1 MTNTV
6 QKTGPTGRNGLWTR
20 AIEVLTAFARKASL
34 ASIIDAT
41 NGRLIGVVLSHGTV
55 RSVALRLLGRKLDRF
70 LRNDP
75 TNPATVRAQR
85 VAMGRAVLTSIARL
99 FRAAQGKQ
107 TIQDAF
113 LRRVIPGLMKTAKAQ
128 GETSGTFRQHYGEN
142 PPGFLTISPTRT
154 CNLAC
159 TGCYANSVVAPQ
171 DSLDFEVFDR
181 ILAEKKG
188 LWGSW
193 FTVISGGEPLM
204 YRSAG
209 KTIFDIFERYP
220 DNFFLMFT
228 NGTLINEENAR
239 RLAALGNV
247 TPGISV
253 EGYEQQTD
261 ARRGKGTYSRVLTA
275 FENLRRYGVP
285 YGVSL
290 TAFREN
296 AHLVSDE
303 LFELYFNELGA
314 LYLWIFQYMPIG
326 RQQTL
331 DLVVTPEQ
339 RLQMYRASWAAVTR
353 KRMFV
358 VDFWNSAEASDG
370 CVSAGKPSGYLY
382 IDWNGNLTPCVFNPY
397 SPVNIAEYYKQ
408 GKTLNDALQ
417 HPFFKAIREWQ
428 KDYALE
434 RKPDEKGN
442 YLTPC
447 PMRDHYADMLKMLK
461 EHKTRPID
469 ASAAEALRDEKY
481 QSGLMEYDTKLSE
494 LLDPI
499 WERETLARERA
510 TRLARPKPTGLQ

>member
-1 MTNTV
+1 MSNTV
-6 QKTGPTGRNGLWTR
+6 QAAELKRASDLWSRTIR
-20 AIEVLTAFARKASL
+20 FFTALARKASL
-34 ASIIDAT
+34 ANIIDAT
-41 NGRLIGVVLSHGTV
+41 DGRIIGFLLHHRLLRAGI
-55 RSVALRLLGRKLDRF
+55 LRLLGRMLDRF
-70 LRNDP
+70 LENDP
-75 TNPATVRAQR
+75 SNPRAVRAQR
-85 VAMGRAVLTSIARL
+85 VTMGRALLSSIARL
-99 FRAAQGKQ
+99 FSAAQGKQ
-107 TIQDAF
+107 IISEALLQ
-113 LRRVIPGLMKTAKAQ
+113 RVIPGLMKTSRAG
-128 GETSGTFRQHYGEN
+128 GEIGKKFRQQFGEN
-142 PPGFLTISPTRT
+142 PPGFLTISPTRN

-159 TGCYANSVVAPQ
+159 VGCYANAVVAPQ
-171 DSLDFEVFDR
+171 DTLDFDVFER
-181 ILAEKKG
+181 ILAEKKE

-204 YRSAG
+204 YRSHG
-209 KTIFDIFERYP
+209 RSIFDIFERHP

-247 TPGISV
+247 TPAISV
-253 EGYEQQTD
+253 EGYEEQTD
-261 ARRGKGTYSRVLTA
+261 ARRGKGTYARVLKA
-275 FENLRRYGVP
+275 FQTLQSYGVP

-290 TAFREN
+290 TAFRDN
-296 AHLVSDE
+296 AHLIGDE
-303 LFELYFNELGA
+303 LFGRYFDELGA

-339 RLQMYRASWAAVTR
+339 RLRMYRESWRAVTQER
-353 KRMFV
+353 RFV

-397 SPVNIAEYYKQ
+397 SPVNIAELYKE

-417 HPFFKAIREWQ
+417 HPFFKAIRAWQ
-428 KDYALE
+428 KEYALD
-434 RKPDEKGN
+434 RTPDKKGN

-461 EHKTRPID
+461 EHTPRPID
-469 ASAAEALRDEKY
+469 VSSEEALHDEKY
-481 QSGLMEYDTKLSE
+481 QCGMREYDTKLSG

-499 WERETLARERA
+499 WEKETLAPER
-510 TRLARPKPTGLQ
+510 R

>member
-1 MTNTV
+1 MNEV
-6 QKTGPTGRNGLWTR
+6 SESRKTSSSWSR
-20 AIEVLTAFARKASL
+20 AIKAFVALARKASL

-41 NGRLIGVVLSHGTV
+41 SGGLIGFVLSHNLV
-55 RSVALRLLGRKLDRF
+55 RASALKLLGWKLDQY
-70 LRNDP
+70 LQKDP
-75 TNPATVRAQR
+75 TNPRTVRAQR
-85 VAMGRAVLTSIARL
+85 VAMGRAVLTAIARL

-107 TIQDAF
+107 VIQEAL
-113 LRRVIPGLMKTAKAQ
+113 LRRLIPGLMKTARVQADTSRRFQ
-128 GETSGTFRQHYGEN
+128 EQFGEA
-142 PPGFLTISPTRT
+142 PPLFLTISPTRT

-171 DSLDFEVFDR
+171 DTLDLDVFHR
-181 ILAEKKG
+181 ILAEKKE

-193 FTVISGGEPLM
+193 FTVISGGEPLL
-204 YRSAG
+204 YRSQG
-209 KTIFDIFERYP
+209 KSIFDVFERHP

-228 NGTLINEENAR
+228 NGTLINDENAR

-247 TPGISV
+247 TPAISV
-253 EGYEQQTD
+253 EGYEEQTD
-261 ARRGKGTYSRVLTA
+261 TRRGKGTYARVLKA
-275 FENLRRYGVP
+275 FQALRSYGVP
-285 YGVSL
+285 YGVSI

-296 AHLVSDE
+296 AHLISRA
-303 LFELYFNELGA
+303 LFEKYFNELGA

-339 RLQMYRASWAAVTR
+339 RLRMYRESWMAVTY

-370 CVSAGKPSGYLY
+370 CVSAGKPGGYLY

-397 SPVNIAEYYKQ
+397 SPVNITEYYKE

-417 HPFFKAIREWQ
+417 HPFLKAIRAWQ

-447 PMRDHYADMLKMLK
+447 PMRDHYADMLKLLK
-461 EHKTRPID
+461 EYKPRPID
-469 ASAAEALRDEKY
+469 ASAGEALGDEEY
-481 QSGLMEYDTKLSE
+481 QRRLMGYDTELSG

-499 WERETLARERA
+499 WENETLAPERK
-510 TRLARPKPTGLQ
+510 TKSGRT